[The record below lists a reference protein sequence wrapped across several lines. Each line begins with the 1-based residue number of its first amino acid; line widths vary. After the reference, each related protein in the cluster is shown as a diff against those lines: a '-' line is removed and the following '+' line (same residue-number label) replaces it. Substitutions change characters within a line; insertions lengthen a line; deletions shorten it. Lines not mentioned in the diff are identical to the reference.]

1 MRHRHRYPVLQSG
14 EPKRP
19 HHERQQHRPLRHR
32 EPRPGANPGACRKR
46 HIGLPRRRLSGLT
59 LPAARVERIGRLPK
73 PRVPVQVPGRQHDLA
88 AYTERAVPEGL
99 GPGRFAHHHRHRRV
113 EPERLAEHVAGDAQF
128 RQGREIR
135 RLGQARRL
143 LGHPVLPVGMGGQQ
157 VQRPGQG
164 RGRGFVPRQKEDRHL
179 VDHFRGGERLARL
192 RITGRHDLGGK
203 IVGRGAGPD
212 LGHARGG
219 HSGDQFTDPAGR
231 RPGPGAV
238 AARHPARQGQER
250 AGIQDGLRALI
261 GAKGVEDLVCH
272 VIVDRHREKRAED
285 HVRCRVAHLGLDLHL
300 APGQTRHRRQTCRP
314 HRR

>member
-1 MRHRHRYPVLQSG
+1 
-14 EPKRP
+14 
-19 HHERQQHRPLRHR
+19 
-32 EPRPGANPGACRKR
+32 
-46 HIGLPRRRLSGLT
+46 
-59 LPAARVERIGRLPK
+59 
-73 PRVPVQVPGRQHDLA
+73 
-88 AYTERAVPEGL
+88 
-99 GPGRFAHHHRHRRV
+99 
-113 EPERLAEHVAGDAQF
+113 
-128 RQGREIR
+128 
-135 RLGQARRL
+135 
-143 LGHPVLPVGMGGQQ
+143 MGGQQ

-192 RITGRHDLGGK
+192 RVGGRHDLGGK

-300 APGQTRHRRQTCRP
+300 APGQTRHRRQTRRP
-314 HRR
+314 HRRQRVLEPPPFEGRVDDAALPEPGLAIGQKHRIAQKRAKPLAHAVGFRKIHRACLQHRVDQVRLVDQVGPEERRAVFGHPGAVEPRGLRRQDILPEQADIAPGRHAVGARGGFGRQAGHGPTERWRFTGRSIRPGDGARPA